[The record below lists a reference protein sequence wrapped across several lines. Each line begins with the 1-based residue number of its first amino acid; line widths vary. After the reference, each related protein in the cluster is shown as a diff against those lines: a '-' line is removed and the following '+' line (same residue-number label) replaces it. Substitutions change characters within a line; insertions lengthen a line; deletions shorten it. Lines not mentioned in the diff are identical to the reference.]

1 MIVLI
6 DNGHGIDTPGKRSVD
21 GELLEY
27 KYNREIAQSVYKIL
41 TEKYGCDVKLIVTEE
56 NDISLG
62 ERVRRINK
70 YDKNNCFLVSIH
82 CNAAGNGKEWTNA
95 TGWSVWTSRGQTK
108 GDILADCMYNAAK
121 EILTPMNK
129 KIRTDFTD
137 GDADYESDFYIL
149 KKSACPA
156 CLTENFFMDNK
167 EDKEFL
173 LSEEGK
179 KAIVNIHVQGIIK
192 FLEKSTI

>member
-1 MIVLI
+1 MKVLI

-27 KYNREIAQSVYKIL
+27 KYNREIAQAVYDIL
-41 TEKYGCDVKLIVTEE
+41 TNKYGCDVTLIVPEE
-56 NDISLG
+56 KDITLG

-70 YDKNNCFLVSIH
+70 YDKNNSFLVSIH

-108 GDILADCMYNAAK
+108 GDILANCMYEAAK
-121 EILTPMNK
+121 EILGTMGK

-137 GDADYESDFYIL
+137 GDADYESDFYII

-167 EDKEFL
+167 ADKEFL
-173 LSEEGK
+173 LSKEGK
-179 KAIVNIHVQGIIK
+179 EAIINIHVQGILK
-192 FLEKSTI
+192 YLK

>member
-1 MIVLI
+1 MKVLI

-27 KYNREIAQSVYKIL
+27 KYNREIAQAVYDIL
-41 TEKYGCDVKLIVTEE
+41 TNKYGCDVTLIVPEE
-56 NDISLG
+56 KDITLG

-70 YDKNNCFLVSIH
+70 YDKSNSFLVSIH

-108 GDILADCMYNAAK
+108 GDILANCMYEAAK
-121 EILTPMNK
+121 EILDPMGK

-137 GDADYESDFYIL
+137 GDADYESDFYII

-167 EDKEFL
+167 SDKEFL
-173 LSEEGK
+173 LSKEGK
-179 KAIVNIHVQGIIK
+179 EAIINIHVQGILK
-192 FLEKSTI
+192 YMKQ